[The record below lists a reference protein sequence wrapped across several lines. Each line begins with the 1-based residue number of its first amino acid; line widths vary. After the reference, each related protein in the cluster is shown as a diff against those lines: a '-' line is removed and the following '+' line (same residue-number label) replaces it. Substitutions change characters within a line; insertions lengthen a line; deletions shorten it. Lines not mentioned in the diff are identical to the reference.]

1 MKRVC
6 EQPKVLEFT
15 KNRKMLDIFQESV
28 QKLELVQKGLNSY
41 LEGKR
46 LSFPRFFFL
55 SNEELLE
62 ILSET
67 KDPER
72 VQPHLKKCFEGIQK
86 LKIDDDNKIRG
97 MFSSEGEYVAF
108 ISVVDT
114 TAARGNV
121 DEWLLKVESSMLE
134 AVRKTVDVAHE

>member
-86 LKIDDDNKIRG
+86 LKIDDDKKIRG

>member
-6 EQPKVLEFT
+6 EQPRVVEFT
-15 KNRKMLDIFQESV
+15 KNRKMLDIFQEST

-67 KDPER
+67 KDPAR
-72 VQPHLKKCFEGIQK
+72 VQPHLKKCFEGIHK
-86 LKIDDDNKIRG
+86 LNIDEDKKIKG
-97 MFSSEGEYVAF
+97 MYSA
-108 ISVVDT
+108 
-114 TAARGNV
+114 
-121 DEWLLKVESSMLE
+121 ES
-134 AVRKTVDVAHE
+134 